1 MAINPYDILALSGK
15 LGKLAK
21 PVLALIAEAIEA
33 VSDTTNKRDAA
44 RKLGTLAA
52 KRILLG

>member
-1 MAINPYDILALSGK
+1 MGFNPYDVIALAGK

-21 PVLALIAEAIEA
+21 PVLELIAEAIDA
-33 VSDTTNKRDAA
+33 VSESKTKRDAA
-44 RKLGTLAA
+44 RKLSTLAA